1 MEVTVSEHAGF
12 CFGVRR
18 SLSLLDD
25 AIKMY
30 GDVYLYGSIV
40 HNKIV
45 MEHYLGMGVKVAAR
59 AEDIPSFSTV
69 VIRAHGI
76 GRCERESLVKRGVR
90 IIDTTCPFVGLNITD
105 AMKSEKEVL
114 LIGLR
119 GHDEVSSIALNAR
132 NGVHI
137 IQNREELLDID
148 LKKDYTVIVQTTF
161 PEKELD
167 GILKVLASYGLSPER
182 KVCLSSV
189 RQREEIRRLASSY
202 DVLLVVGDRSS
213 ANTRALYEEG
223 LSAGKCSFLIES
235 RKDLDSLTLRGRV
248 FITAGTSTPPDVV
261 MDVKRGVES
270 L

>member
-1 MEVTVSEHAGF
+1 M
-12 CFGVRR
+12 
-18 SLSLLDD
+18 
-25 AIKMY
+25 
-30 GDVYLYGSIV
+30 
-40 HNKIV
+40 N
-45 MEHYLGMGVKVAAR
+45 
-59 AEDIPSFSTV
+59 
-69 VIRAHGI
+69 
-76 GRCERESLVKRGVR
+76 
-90 IIDTTCPFVGLNITD
+90 
-105 AMKSEKEVL
+105 SEKEVL

-132 NGVHI
+132 NAVHI

-167 GILKVLASYGLSPER
+167 DILEVLSSYGLSPER

-223 LSAGKCSFLIES
+223 VSAGKCSFLIES
-235 RKDLDSLTLRGRV
+235 RNDLDSLTLHGRV

-261 MDVKRGVES
+261 LDVKRGVES